1 VRRRSVFISYRR
13 EDTLAD
19 AARLYERLDK
29 AGFKVFMDIYKI
41 TASEI
46 FPQKIQK
53 ALDSSDVLIAVI
65 GSEWLT
71 IADEHGRRRLDD
83 EEDYV
88 RFEIATALE
97 RDDVRV
103 VPVLLQGATMPRKE
117 DLPDPLKPLALRH
130 ALELDHLY
138 WDYHV
143 GRLIETVGGRR
154 RWWNDVK
161 VWTGAAVVVGAG
173 VGVAALAARDGE
185 NGGELTQ
192 GALADTQIAF
202 LSDKGGGCDVY
213 VAGVDDARA
222 ERLTQNGSALRPDWS
237 PDGTQVAFASDADGD
252 SDIFVVDTESGEER
266 KVIAAPGDQMGPD
279 WSPDGEMLAFSS
291 TESGESEIWVG
302 AAEGQRE
309 PTRLTF
315 DDAHAIVP
323 DWSPNG
329 DRIAYSS
336 DVDGDLDVYVMRA
349 DGEDAINLTGDLF
362 AGEESNEYG
371 AAWSPDGETIAFEA
385 TYDDDFDVH
394 VIPANGGDSEN
405 LTAHP
410 GNDRYAS
417 WSPDGTKIV
426 FGTDRLVP
434 PEDTEPGCTADE
446 RQQDVFVMDE
456 DGTDQ
461 ERLIESEADDSG
473 PAWGPLP

>member
-1 VRRRSVFISYRR
+1 
-13 EDTLAD
+13 LAD
-19 AARLYERLDK
+19 AARLHDRLEE
-29 AGFKVFMDIYKI
+29 AGFKMFMDIYKI
-41 TASEI
+41 APADI
-46 FPQKIQK
+46 FPQKIRE

-65 GSEWLT
+65 GRDWLT

-83 EEDYV
+83 EDDYV
-88 RFEIATALE
+88 RFEIATALA
-97 RDDVRV
+97 RDDVSV

-130 ALELDHLY
+130 ALELNHLY

-143 GRLIETVGGRR
+143 GRLVDALGGRR
-154 RWWNDVK
+154 RWWTDVK
-161 VWTGAAVVVGAG
+161 VWTGAAVVVAAG

-192 GALADTQIAF
+192 GALAGTQIAF

-222 ERLTQNGSALRPDWS
+222 ERLTDNGSALRPDWS
-237 PDGTQVAFASDADGD
+237 PDGTQIAFASDVDGD
-252 SDIFVVDTESGEER
+252 SDIFVVDAEGGQEK

-291 TESGESEIWVG
+291 TESGRSEIWV
-302 AAEGQRE
+302 AAADGRGEATQ
-309 PTRLTF
+309 LTF

-329 DRIAYSS
+329 ERIAYSS

-349 DGEDAINLTGDLF
+349 DGGDATNLTGELF
-362 AGEESNEYG
+362 DGDSDEYG
-371 AAWSPDGETIAFEA
+371 AAWSPDGTRILFEA
-385 TYDDDFDVH
+385 TSGDDFDIH
-394 VIPANGGDSEN
+394 VMPAEGGEAEN
-405 LTAHP
+405 LTAHSA
-410 GNDRYAS
+410 NDRYAS

-426 FGTDRLVP
+426 FGSDREVP
-434 PEDTEPGCTADE
+434 SGDTEPGCTADE
-446 RQQDVFVMDE
+446 RQQDLFVMDE

-473 PAWGPLP
+473 PAWGPLR

>member
-19 AARLYERLDK
+19 TARLYERLEK
-29 AGFKVFMDIYKI
+29 ARFKVFMDIYKI
-41 TASEI
+41 TASDI
-46 FPQKIQK
+46 FPQEIRK

-65 GSEWLT
+65 GREWLSIT
-71 IADEHGRRRLDD
+71 DEHGRRRLDD

-103 VPVLLQGATMPRKE
+103 VPVLLQGATMPHKE

-130 ALELDHLY
+130 AIELNHLY

-143 GRLIETVGGRR
+143 GRLIEALGGGR

-161 VWTGAAVVVGAG
+161 VWTGAAVVVAAG

-185 NGGELTQ
+185 NGGDLTQ

-213 VAGVDDARA
+213 VAGIADGGA
-222 ERLTQNGSALRPDWS
+222 ERVTENGSALRPDWS
-237 PDGTQVAFASDADGD
+237 PDGTQIAFASDADGD
-252 SDIFVVDTESGEER
+252 SDIFVVDTESRQER

-279 WSPDGEMLAFSS
+279 WSPDGDMLAFSS
-291 TESGESEIWVG
+291 TESGRSEIWV
-302 AAEGQRE
+302 APADGQGE

-323 DWSPNG
+323 DWSPSG
-329 DRIAYSS
+329 DRIAYTS
-336 DVDGDLDVYVMRA
+336 DVDGDRDIYVMAA
-349 DGEDAINLTGDLF
+349 DGGNATNLTDELF
-362 AGEESNEYG
+362 AGEDSDEYG
-371 AAWSPDGETIAFEA
+371 AAWSPDGKRIAFET
-385 TYDDDFDVH
+385 TYGGDFD
-394 VIPANGGDSEN
+394 IFIMPADGGDAEN
-405 LTAHP
+405 LSADSA
-410 GNDRYAS
+410 NDRYAS

-426 FGTDRLVP
+426 FGSDRLVP